1 LKVFTLAL
9 ALSIIWHG
17 MFLFLIEPEIFKID
31 ISPTIPKIKFWGK
44 VFQVVQPYSDIKVAA
59 REEAFFLEQL
69 FEPEV
74 GSNMVLEKPYRSFN
88 QPVLL
93 IEKTPNLKDLELEAR
108 RIKEYIVLSAAMS
121 TKGVN
126 YNIEVDDNYQP
137 TMVLA
142 DTMSGDFIQDSE
154 DWIKVK
160 TGFFY
165 SPVKKEIIL
174 SEEVL

>member
-9 ALSIIWHG
+9 TLSIIWHG

-44 VFQVVQPYSDIKVAA
+44 VFQVVQPYSDIEVAA

-74 GSNMVLEKPYRSFN
+74 CSNMVLEEPYRSFN

-108 RIKEYIVLSAAMS
+108 RIKEYIVPSVAMS
-121 TKGVN
+121 TKGVS

-154 DWIKVK
+154 DWIRVK